1 MWGKCRNNS
10 IIFALKSP
18 NMSELKIHVEDQYL
32 PALLSYLQSLSY
44 IRVEQIKEKKGSK
57 QKQTATTAT
66 NATERYLASLSPN
79 DPMRQAIKPMR
90 ENVTADDLV
99 RESGYVKTDL
109 RKLRQLAID
118 MDIPQSAEE
127 LIAQLRP

>member
-1 MWGKCRNNS
+1 
-10 IIFALKSP
+10 
-18 NMSELKIHVEDQYL
+18 MSELKIHVEDQYL

-57 QKQTATTAT
+57 QKKTATS
-66 NATERYLASLSPN
+66 ATERYLATLSPT

-99 RESGYVKTDL
+99 RESGYIKTDL